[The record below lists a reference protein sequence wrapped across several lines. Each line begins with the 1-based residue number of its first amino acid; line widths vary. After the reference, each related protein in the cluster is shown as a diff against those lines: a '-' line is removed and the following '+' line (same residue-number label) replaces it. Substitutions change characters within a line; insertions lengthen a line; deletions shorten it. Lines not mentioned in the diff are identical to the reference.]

1 MSPTDKKSS
10 RPNYVSTM
18 TQDNWLETTNFT
30 AIGYRYFKK
39 NGFRFEIYKVE
50 EPAFDIQKTILT
62 EVDDYPDQNVTQDTT
77 ETRTKKETMGLNLE
91 AIIGNFNYI
100 FEYYQNTDF
109 NEGSSS
115 VKSYPNEIGQKTL
128 LGVAFPLSE
137 NLRFGITLSEE
148 DTIQPYSDFLGYYS
162 YSNRKEYRLIT
173 SYKF

>member
-1 MSPTDKKSS
+1 ME
-10 RPNYVSTM
+10 
-18 TQDNWLETTNFT
+18 Q
-30 AIGYRYFKK
+30 
-39 NGFRFEIYKVE
+39 
-50 EPAFDIQKTILT
+50 PAFVIQKTSLT
-62 EVDDYPDQNVTQDTT
+62 VFVDYPDEIMTHYTT

>member
-1 MSPTDKKSS
+1 
-10 RPNYVSTM
+10 M
-18 TQDNWLETTNFT
+18 TH
-30 AIGYRYFKK
+30 Y
-39 NGFRFEIYKVE
+39 
-50 EPAFDIQKTILT
+50 
-62 EVDDYPDQNVTQDTT
+62 TT

-91 AIIGNFNYI
+91 AIIGNYNYI
-100 FEYYQNTDF
+100 VEYYQYTNFD
-109 NEGSSS
+109 EGSSS
-115 VKSYPNEIGQKTL
+115 GKSYPNDIGQKTL

>member
-1 MSPTDKKSS
+1 ME
-10 RPNYVSTM
+10 
-18 TQDNWLETTNFT
+18 Q
-30 AIGYRYFKK
+30 
-39 NGFRFEIYKVE
+39 
-50 EPAFDIQKTILT
+50 PAFVIQKTSLT
-62 EVDDYPDQNVTQDTT
+62 EFVDYPDEIMTHYTT

-137 NLRFGITLSEE
+137 KFKIWHNTFRRRYYPTLFGFSWLL
-148 DTIQPYSDFLGYYS
+148 QLF
-162 YSNRKEYRLIT
+162 K
-173 SYKF
+173 

>member
-1 MSPTDKKSS
+1 MLPQLVTG
-10 RPNYVSTM
+10 V
-18 TQDNWLETTNFT
+18 L
-30 AIGYRYFKK
+30 KK
-39 NGFRFEIYKVE
+39 NGFRFEIYKME
-50 EPAFDIQKTILT
+50 ETAFVIQKTSLT
-62 EVDDYPDQNVTQDTT
+62 EFVDYPDENMTQYTT
-77 ETRTKKETMGLNLE
+77 ETTTKKETMGLNLE

-115 VKSYPNEIGQKTL
+115 GKSYPNEIGQKTL

-148 DTIQPYSDFLGYYS
+148 DTIQPYLDSSGYYS
-162 YSNRKEYRLIT
+162 YSTAQEYILIT